1 MTRGGS
7 RGASPLR
14 RFGLVR
20 WAIAAGTLGAAAT
33 LVMWIERDPVI
44 DLDARHGLLHVNC
57 PPGSHGR
64 PRFLGVGADIARAR
78 DASRAL
84 RATSDGKAERM

>member
-1 MTRGGS
+1 MIRAGR
-7 RGASPLR
+7 RGASPHKH
-14 RFGLVR
+14 FGLVR
-20 WAIAAGTLGAAAT
+20 CVIATGILCAAGTL
-33 LVMWIERDPVI
+33 VIWIEREPII
-44 DLDARHGLLHVNC
+44 DLNARHGLLHVNC